1 MSDHSTSVT
10 HRRGIALMSV
20 LYFLVVCA
28 LTSTAVLFARR
39 SATRSTT
46 TSTSGAQLLSA
57 ADAAVYF
64 ALGAWDPAAR
74 AAQVVGSTVTVSAP
88 ASTGVNTT
96 IYVTRVTPRL
106 FSIVG
111 EAHARLGGAS
121 RRVNLLVRL
130 PGIAPAPGALIA
142 AVGITIG
149 KDVRFVD
156 DTGCADSAA
165 PMVMLAPSAA
175 LKVDSA
181 ASIDTSRLVT
191 RDSAAADSA
200 AYLQVGGAWWND
212 LVQRADIRLA
222 SDAHVTPSPSVVAN
236 VCVPNDANWGD
247 PTVPSSAC
255 APRAPLVYAAGD
267 LTIDGGVGQGA
278 LLVDGRLSIAGPF
291 TYSGQIVARRGIE
304 TLSDNIAISGGVY
317 AWSASS
323 KVSASRATTN
333 DVILAHAMT
342 LRRSRC
348 DAGHGVASWLQPHRV
363 RERAWSELF

>member
-1 MSDHSTSVT
+1 MSEHSTSAT
-10 HRRGIALMSV
+10 RRGIALISV

-28 LTSTAVLFARR
+28 LTATAVLFARR
-39 SATRSTT
+39 SATKATT
-46 TSTSGAQLLSA
+46 ASTSGAQLLAA

-64 ALGAWDPAAR
+64 ALGAWDAAAR
-74 AAQVVGSTVTVSAP
+74 GAQLVGNTVTVAAP
-88 ASTGVNTT
+88 ASAGVNTT

-111 EAHARLGGAS
+111 EARATLGGAS
-121 RRVNLLVRL
+121 RRVNLIVRL
-130 PGIAPAPGALIA
+130 PGISPARSSLIS
-142 AVGITIG
+142 AVGVRIG

-156 DTGCADSAA
+156 DSACADSAA
-165 PMVMLAPSAA
+165 PTVILAPSVA
-175 LKVDSA
+175 LTVDSA
-181 ASIDTSRLVT
+181 ASLDTSRVVT

-212 LVQRADIRLA
+212 LVQRADVRLA
-222 SDAHVTPSPSVVAN
+222 SDARVAPSPSVVAN
-236 VCVPNDANWGD
+236 VCISNDANWGD
-247 PTVPSSAC
+247 PSVSSSPC
-255 APRAPLVYAAGD
+255 ALRAPLVYAAGD

-278 LLVDGRLSIAGPF
+278 LLVDGHLSIAGPF

-304 TLSDNIAISGGVY
+304 TLSDNIAISGGVH

-323 KVSASRATTN
+323 NVSASRATTN
-333 DVILAHAMT
+333 EVILAHAMI

-348 DAGHGVASWLQPHRV
+348 DARHGVASWLQPRRV